1 MLQICL
7 QPRPWEHSNPMA
19 IPNPPVPNAILHFRS
34 AGDSLAVQQQ
44 LAPGPPPQ
52 PSVFGKLPPIKHKS
66 AAAPKLPA
74 AISKTCSNPGC
85 KMPHLGQR
93 CRHACKYACWHCWQ
107 HARSAHIAPL
117 CTASGCKDACH
128 PPRTGKWLQRCL
140 PPASQAGGPW
150 NGKAAQKVNQSLQIR
165 KASCNC

>member
-1 MLQICL
+1 MPAAPSLGTLKPHGDTQTSSAQCHPSLSICWGL
-7 QPRPWEHSNPMA
+7 
-19 IPNPPVPNAILHFRS
+19 
-34 AGDSLAVQQQ
+34 SLAVQQQ

-93 CRHACKYACWHCWQ
+93 CRHACRNACWQ
-107 HARSAHIAPL
+107 HDKKRPHCSALH
-117 CTASGCKDACH
+117 
-128 PPRTGKWLQRCL
+128 GKWLQRCL
-140 PPASQAGGPW
+140 PPASHRQV
-150 NGKAAQKVNQSLQIR
+150 AAKTPAARLTSRWALTRGIGTDSKSKPANSPN
-165 KASCNC
+165 A